1 LIEAHRKEEEQ
12 QFGVSENEVRH
23 EPATSQ
29 RKLRWYVAT
38 LFIAPFA
45 LIGLSLFWM
54 STDFYVHHADSSYF
68 HQLGYGETLH
78 GTKCDVLISGDSTA
92 MVGVDPAEI
101 QHRTGLSACN
111 IAEYAGIQL
120 LTGTQILD
128 DFLRKNPRPRY
139 LIFLEAPENYS
150 NSHDWK
156 FVGTLEGV
164 IFRLRTPPSSAIF
177 KLLAAHPLEMIEN
190 AEVGLLSGLRSLV
203 KKQQVAADVHS
214 RELHQGQFPDKGS
227 ARTDCSGK
235 PPLLKPDLVW
245 MKSLRQV
252 YGQGGTRV
260 LLDVTPMPS
269 CDVSLSFYKDEF
281 PRGSLDM
288 PLSEM
293 PLDVYSNSGR
303 LHTIPRGAEMISARI
318 ADQILQLQQEGR

>member
-1 LIEAHRKEEEQ
+1 
-12 QFGVSENEVRH
+12 
-23 EPATSQ
+23 
-29 RKLRWYVAT
+29 
-38 LFIAPFA
+38 
-45 LIGLSLFWM
+45 
-54 STDFYVHHADSSYF
+54 
-68 HQLGYGETLH
+68 
-78 GTKCDVLISGDSTA
+78 

-101 QHRTGLSACN
+101 EHRTGLSTCN
-111 IAEYAGIQL
+111 VAEYAGIQL

-128 DFLRKNPRPRY
+128 DFLRSNPRPKY

-164 IFRLRTPPSSAIF
+164 IFRLRTPPLSAIL
-177 KLLAAHPLEMIEN
+177 KLLATHPLEMIEN
-190 AEVGLLSGLRSLV
+190 AEVGFLSGVRSLA
-203 KKQQVAADVHS
+203 KKQQMASADVHS
-214 RELHQGQFPDKGS
+214 RELHQGQFPDKGK

-235 PPLLKPDLVW
+235 PPLLKPDFAW

-260 LLDVTPMPS
+260 LLDVTPMPP
-269 CDVSLSFYKDEF
+269 CDVSWSFYKDAF
-281 PRGSLDM
+281 PDGTLDM

-293 PLDVYSNSGR
+293 PLSVYSNSGR

-318 ADQILQLQQEGR
+318 ADQLIKLQQEDR

>member
-1 LIEAHRKEEEQ
+1 MVCRDAL
-12 QFGVSENEVRH
+12 
-23 EPATSQ
+23 
-29 RKLRWYVAT
+29 YC
-38 LFIAPFA
+38 PFA

-164 IFRLRTPPSSAIF
+164 IFRSQDSSVVSDLQTACGPSVGDDRKRRGGA
-177 KLLAAHPLEMIEN
+177 LEWAA
-190 AEVGLLSGLRSLV
+190 
-203 KKQQVAADVHS
+203 
-214 RELHQGQFPDKGS
+214 F
-227 ARTDCSGK
+227 
-235 PPLLKPDLVW
+235 
-245 MKSLRQV
+245 
-252 YGQGGTRV
+252 
-260 LLDVTPMPS
+260 
-269 CDVSLSFYKDEF
+269 VS
-281 PRGSLDM
+281 
-288 PLSEM
+288 
-293 PLDVYSNSGR
+293 
-303 LHTIPRGAEMISARI
+303 
-318 ADQILQLQQEGR
+318 